1 MCFVKKKKG
10 LTVISE
16 LYGNIISLRS
26 PAYTGK
32 LMVLNKEV
40 DVTVIVNYY

>member
-1 MCFVKKKKG
+1 MFFVKKKKG

-16 LYGNIISLRS
+16 LYDNIISLRS